1 MTNPTVLI
9 SGANGYFGGI
19 ASRDFAANGWR
30 VLTATRKPGAD
41 VTIDLDRLEDFAQQT
56 IDTPVDLFV
65 HAAAA
70 HDVTCREQPYR
81 SIWHNIAGTRA
92 ALEFCV
98 NNNIPKFVYLSTF
111 HVFGRP
117 KGTIDETTVP
127 LPLND
132 YGLTHLQAEE
142 YVQLYRRQG
151 KIQGLV
157 LRPSNFFG
165 IPADIDA
172 CNRWTLTPLGFCREG
187 VELRKIVLRSPGYQK
202 RNFISVW
209 DICGTIRSTVDLLDR
224 VSLLHVPGPDTI
236 SIRALAQLVEK
247 AMKERCGESIELVIP
262 DGEPTEAEFNYTSN
276 RIAEFYQPQRRI
288 ADFIGEFCEKLYERA
303 KG

>member
-1 MTNPTVLI
+1 MTKTVLI

-19 ASRDFAANGWR
+19 ACRDFAANGWR

-41 VTIDLDRLEDFAQQT
+41 VAIDLDRPQDFAQQT
-56 IDTPVDLFV
+56 LETPVDLFV

-81 SIWHNIAGTRA
+81 SLWRNVAGTRA
-92 ALEFCV
+92 ALDFCV
-98 NNNIPKFVYLSTF
+98 NNDIPKFVYLSTF

-117 KGTIDETTVP
+117 KGVIDETTTP

-172 CNRWTLTPLGFCREG
+172 CNRWTLTPLGFCREA
-187 VELRKIVLRSPGYQK
+187 VELKKIVLRSPGYQK

-209 DICGTIRSTVDLLDR
+209 DICETIRSTVDHLDR
-224 VSLLHVPGPDTI
+224 LSLLHVPGPDTI
-236 SIRALAQLVEK
+236 SIRQLAQLVEHS
-247 AMKERCGESIELVIP
+247 MRTRCGEAIDLVIP
-262 DGEPTEAEFNYTSN
+262 DGEPTEAEFHYTSD
-276 RIAEFYQPQRRI
+276 RIDEFFQPQRHI
-288 ADFIGEFCEKLYERA
+288 ADFIDEFCEKLYERA
-303 KG
+303 KT